1 VDPVSASVTV
11 GKPREEVYAYLV
23 DVANHPEFLDHFL
36 KDWHLTREETQGV
49 GAGVRFRVQAPFV
62 RFGWAD
68 ATIVEAQAPYR
79 ILMHGRGG
87 KFNRIR
93 QITEYE
99 LTQAASGTTRV
110 EVQMETEP
118 AFPSDRLLELFAGR
132 RFFKRRLAH
141 GLARLRTILEEDRQ
155 RGVRATVAGG

>member
-11 GKPREEVYAYLV
+11 GKPREEVFAYLV

-68 ATIVEAQAPYR
+68 ATIVEALPPYR

-93 QITEYE
+93 QVTEYE
-99 LTQAASGTTRV
+99 LLQSASGTTRV
-110 EVQMETEP
+110 EVRMETEP
-118 AFPSDRLLELFAGR
+118 VYPSDRLLELFAGR
-132 RFFKRRLAH
+132 RFFQRRLKH
-141 GLARLRTILEEDRQ
+141 GLGRLRSILEEDRG